1 MTTAFPLQPISRSA
15 TRSAT
20 FGTAS
25 AVCAALTVLLPVVI
39 LLLLG
44 AKAANEPNEKARE
57 WAPLL
62 VILVGGF
69 LSLLA
74 SAITSVLGSVAGAL
88 ALARRER
95 SIWLAIVGLVV
106 NGPLAL
112 LTISALAMLQ
122 VKGD

>member
-1 MTTAFPLQPISRSA
+1 MSAAIPLRPTSSSQ
-15 TRSAT
+15 TRSAA

-25 AVCAALTVLLPVVI
+25 AVCAVLTLLLPVVI
-39 LLLLG
+39 LFLVG
-44 AKAANEPNEKARE
+44 AKAANEPNEQARA

-74 SAITSVLGSVAGAL
+74 SAFTSVVGSVAGAV

-95 SIWLAIVGLVV
+95 NIWLAVVGLIV
-106 NGPLAL
+106 NAPIAL
-112 LTISALAMLQ
+112 LAISALAMLQ
-122 VKGD
+122 MKGD